1 LKRVL
6 DYLILF
12 LFLTFSVIA
21 SESMI
26 KGEAVY
32 TDNLTLPKNAKFE
45 VTLEDVSL
53 MDTPS
58 VVIGQATVDPAGQIP
73 IAYTI
78 TFDDKKIVLGHRYAV
93 RAKITQDDKLLYMTD
108 TMNPVF
114 TGNDNSKVHLILKRI
129 YKIPESH
136 VMEGLYKYMADAA
149 LFKECLTGKYYPV
162 AFEADNVALEK
173 AYMQD
178 TNGSGDFLK
187 VEIKGKIVKRPKM
200 EGDGEEDTLL
210 VERFIRMEGKKD
222 CSEHHENVPIINNY
236 WKLISLNDES
246 VITKENEREAHIL
259 LKTGFNGVGELKMVT
274 SCGTVMGSYKIEDQN
289 IEIKFKEK
297 DPSEEKTC
305 KDKVMENR
313 FTDALISA
321 KYWKTEGETL
331 KLLDETDTIL
341 AEFKAIFF

>member
-1 LKRVL
+1 MKRAL
-6 DYLILF
+6 DYFILF
-12 LFLTFSVIA
+12 LFLTFPLIA
-21 SESMI
+21 NESTI

-32 TDNLTLPKNAKFE
+32 TDNLTLPKDAKFE

-53 MDTPS
+53 MDAPS
-58 VVIGQATVDPAGQIP
+58 VVLGQTTIDPAGQIP

-78 TFDDKKIVLGHRYAV
+78 TFDDEKIVLGHRYAV
-93 RAKITQDDKLLYMTD
+93 RAKITQGDELLYMTD

-114 TGNDNSKVHLILKRI
+114 TGNDTNEVDLVMKRI

-173 AYMQD
+173 AYLKD

-200 EGDGEEDTLL
+200 EGEGDEDTLL
-210 VERFIRMEGKKD
+210 VERFIRLEKKKD

-236 WKLISLNDES
+236 WKLILLNGES
-246 VITKENEREAHIL
+246 VNTRENEREAHIL

-274 SCGTVMGSYKIEDQN
+274 SCGIVMGRYKIEDQN

-305 KDKVMENR
+305 KDKETEDK
-313 FTDALISA
+313 FSDALTNV

-331 KLLDETDTIL
+331 QLLNETDVVL
-341 AEFKAIFF
+341 AEFKAVYF

>member
-1 LKRVL
+1 MKSILN
-6 DYLILF
+6 YFILF
-12 LFLTFSVIA
+12 LLLTFSA
-21 SESMI
+21 MANESTI

-32 TDNLTLPKNAKFE
+32 TDVLTLPKNAKFE

-53 MDTPS
+53 MDAPS
-58 VVIGQATVDPAGQIP
+58 VVIGQTTIDPAGQIP

-78 TFDDKKIVLGHRYAV
+78 TFDDEKIVLGHRYAV

-114 TGNDNSKVHLILKRI
+114 TGNDSNKVDLVMKRI

-173 AYMQD
+173 AYLKD
-178 TNGSGDFLK
+178 TNGSGEFIK
-187 VEIKGKIVKRPKM
+187 VEVKGKIVKRPKM
-200 EGDGEEDTLL
+200 EGEGEEDTLL
-210 VERFIRMEGKKD
+210 VERFIRMEKKKD

-236 WKLISLNDES
+236 WKLILLNGES
-246 VITKENEREAHIL
+246 VTTQENEREAHIL
-259 LKTGFNGVGELKMVT
+259 LKTGFNGVGEFKMVT
-274 SCGTVMGSYKIEDQN
+274 SCGIVMGSYKIEDQN
-289 IEIKFKEK
+289 IEIKFKER
-297 DPSEEKTC
+297 DLSEEETC
-305 KDKVMENR
+305 KEKVMQGK
-313 FTDALISA
+313 FLDALTNA

-331 KLLDETDTIL
+331 QLLDETDTIL

>member
-1 LKRVL
+1 M
-6 DYLILF
+6 
-12 LFLTFSVIA
+12 A
-21 SESMI
+21 NESTI

-53 MDTPS
+53 MDAPS
-58 VVIGQATVDPAGQIP
+58 VEIGQMTIDPAGQIP
-73 IAYTI
+73 IRYTI
-78 TFDDKKIVLGHRYAV
+78 TFDNEKIILGNRYAV
-93 RAKITQDDKLLYMTD
+93 RAKITQGDTLLYMTD

-114 TGNDNSKVHLILKRI
+114 TGKDNNEVDLIMKRI

-162 AFEADNVALEK
+162 AFEADNIALEK
-173 AYMQD
+173 AYLQD
-178 TNGSGDFLK
+178 TNGSGEFLK

-210 VERFIRMEGKKD
+210 VERFIRMERKKD
-222 CSEHHENVPIINNY
+222 CSEQHENVPIINNY
-236 WKLISLNDES
+236 WKLIVLNGES
-246 VITKENEREAHIL
+246 VFTKENEREAHIL
-259 LKTGFNGVGELKMVT
+259 LKSGFNGVGELKMVT
-274 SCGTVMGSYKIEDQN
+274 SCGIVMGRYKIEDQN
-289 IEIKFKEK
+289 IEIKFKEG

-305 KDKVMENR
+305 KYKEMEDK
-313 FTDALISA
+313 FSDALINA

-331 KLLDETDTIL
+331 QLLDETDTIL
-341 AEFKAIFF
+341 AKFKAIFF